1 MSTLTTSPAENAAAL
16 AAPVDAPDAR
26 VGAARPRRAP
36 LRWGPLLMVLPAL
49 AVFAV
54 FLAVPMAQTV
64 WGSLFSF
71 SLADPTRRFVGA
83 GNYAE
88 MLGDSVFWRG
98 LVNNLVI
105 LAGSVVVQVGGGLV
119 LAWLLDR
126 GVRRFRGLFR
136 TLLFVPMT
144 MSVVAVGLL
153 WQFVYY
159 PAVGLLP
166 RTMEAV
172 GLAAPALGFLGDPT
186 LVTLSILAVTCWQ
199 YTGFVMVILLS
210 GMQAVPDSL
219 FEAARLDGATE
230 WQVFTRVVVPS
241 IRPVVVVAVLLTM
254 VGAFKVFDHVYVLTG
269 GGPANA
275 SQVLGTYLYQN
286 AFTLDRM
293 GYACAIAVVL
303 LVVTFAL
310 GVAQLRVGGQTGEGR

>member
-16 AAPVDAPDAR
+16 AAEPLPAQ
-26 VGAARPRRAP
+26 AAGRPRRGPFPTAP
-36 LRWGPLLMVLPAL
+36 LAMVLPAV
-49 AVFAV
+49 AVFVA

-71 SLADPTRRFVGA
+71 SLADPARRFVGLA
-83 GNYAE
+83 NYAE
-88 MLGDSVFWRG
+88 LVRDPVFWTG
-98 LVNNLVI
+98 LVNNLII
-105 LAGSVVVQVGGGLV
+105 LVGSVVVQVGGGLV

-159 PAVGLLP
+159 PSVGLLP
-166 RTMEAV
+166 QALEAV
-172 GLAAPALGFLGDPT
+172 GLAAPSLGFLGDPA

-230 WQVFTRVVVPS
+230 FQTFRHVVVPA
-241 IRPVVVVAVLLTM
+241 IRPVIVVAVLLTM

-269 GGPANA
+269 GGPAGS

-293 GYACAIAVVL
+293 GYACALAVVL

-310 GVAQLRVGGQTGEGR
+310 GVAQLRAGGEAEVQR